1 MPFPWIPVIK
11 AAATIGS
18 GLLAKSG
25 SSSRNKQQIA
35 LAREQM
41 RFQERM
47 SNTAVQRRMADLEA
61 GGINPILAGQLA
73 ASSPSGAMAQVENEM
88 LPAVNSALS
97 AAQTSAQMRNIA
109 AQTRQTNAQARI
121 TNLTANRLA
130 KKPHLIDA
138 QYGPVGGVE
147 SALDAVTSAAEDA
160 YKEIA
165 PQIAK
170 AVDAAV
176 ETAKNAQEKGFRDY
190 VSEMIQL
197 SRGKKAPQAQDNE
210 PTIEWKGDGKLR
222 E

>member
-1 MPFPWIPVIK
+1 MLGAILG
-11 AAATIGS
+11 AAASLGA
-18 GLLAKSG
+18 GLLANKG
-25 SSSRNKQQIA
+25 ASSRNKKQIA

-97 AAQTSAQMRNIA
+97 AAQTSAQMRNLA
-109 AQTRQTNAQARI
+109 AQTRQTNAQAKI
-121 TNLTANRLA
+121 TNLTANRL
-130 KKPHLIDA
+130 KQKPHLIDA

-147 SALDAVTSAAEDA
+147 STVDAVTSAVDKA
-160 YKEIA
+160 YDKIAPEIA
-165 PQIAK
+165 N

-176 ETAKNAQEKGFRDY
+176 ATAKDVQEKDFKEY
-190 VSEMIQL
+190 VTEIIKL
-197 SRGKKAPQAQDNE
+197 SRGKKSPQYQDNE